1 VSCIHLFVFSKI
13 VKEYALRPGAR
24 HQRILEIVSQG
35 GHVDVETLSEEF
47 AVSPATVRRDLAALG
62 ERGALLR
69 VYRGARRMT
78 SASYEP
84 PFPARAVINASAK
97 AKIAET
103 VNAMLEDRQ
112 TVILDAGTTGVAIA
126 ERLVERDLT
135 ICTPSLRVAN
145 ALLPSSSIRLMV
157 TGGIV
162 RPHEQSLVG
171 PSAISIFESYH
182 FDVYVMTVS
191 ALDAVNGLTEW
202 NIEDAAIKRAALASA
217 GRIIVACDSSK
228 FGQTA
233 FARICG
239 IDAVDDIVTDDS
251 LEVSTKTTFDAL
263 SADLVVAS

>member
-1 VSCIHLFVFSKI
+1 M
-13 VKEYALRPGAR
+13 
-24 HQRILEIVSQG
+24 SQG
-35 GHVDVETLSEEF
+35 GHVDVETLSVEF
-47 AVSPATVRRDLAALG
+47 SVSPATVRRDLASLG

-84 PFPARAVINASAK
+84 PYPARAVINAVAK
-97 AKIAET
+97 SKIAET
-103 VNAMLEDRQ
+103 IVTMIDDRQ

-145 ALLPSSSIRLMV
+145 ALLPSPSIRLMV
-157 TGGIV
+157 TGGVV
-162 RPHEQSLVG
+162 RPHEHSLIG
-171 PSAISIFESYH
+171 PTATSIFESYH
-182 FDVYVMTVS
+182 FDVYIMTVS
-191 ALDAVNGLTEW
+191 ALDSVNGFTEW
-202 NIEDAAIKRAALASA
+202 NTEDAAVKRAALSSA

-239 IDAVDDIVTDDS
+239 IDAVDIIVTDGDLDANS
-251 LEVSTKTTFDAL
+251 RATFDAL
-263 SADLVVAS
+263 SVNLVIAS